1 MIRKCIQLS
10 AVALVALL
18 IPPMLARAG
27 FTAPVMLSSTMTGM
41 VSAGN
46 GVADSLSVSAGI
58 ISESTAALAQ
68 QMVNAN
74 ASAERALEIFYA
86 YLIPDSPSEKL
97 AGLLVNEI
105 SVFEYAG
112 TAIASQTTDGVLMGA
127 DAVKSFYA
135 YLNTV
140 LPGRNF
146 PDLVIVRDTVNG
158 GCGYHRAGGAMGQE
172 SRKSRISGFLFLPG
186 DLFWNNIGI

>member
-86 YLIPDSPSEKL
+86 YLIPD
-97 AGLLVNEI
+97 
-105 SVFEYAG
+105 
-112 TAIASQTTDGVLMGA
+112 
-127 DAVKSFYA
+127 
-135 YLNTV
+135 
-140 LPGRNF
+140 
-146 PDLVIVRDTVNG
+146 
-158 GCGYHRAGGAMGQE
+158 
-172 SRKSRISGFLFLPG
+172 
-186 DLFWNNIGI
+186 